1 MNKKTHPLGLLL
13 LYCAVAGADPA
24 AAEKMQLAEQKSRLV
39 ESLIKASSINQ
50 QEVAT
55 GAVGNRQLLD
65 QARTAMSNARPD
77 EALEKLDAALR
88 SLSQTSSIG
97 RGDKNTATSQKRQF
111 DEHLIQI
118 ESFRRSLQEIATTP
132 QTSNAVRPLIKQID
146 SLTEEGQRLA
156 ANGRLEDGAQRM
168 AAAYKLAV
176 EGIAR
181 LRQGQEVVISL
192 HFDSPLE
199 EFAYEQKRFR
209 SNEMLLGLMR
219 KETQFGPELQRQIEV
234 QVNAAVDLK
243 NRAISQAGAND
254 YPAAIQEMEKAI
266 SQQNRALQLMGIPIF

>member
-13 LYCAVAGADPA
+13 LYCAIAGADPA

>member
-1 MNKKTHPLGLLL
+1 MNKKNHPLGLLL

-24 AAEKMQLAEQKSRLV
+24 EAEKMQLAEQKSRLV

-50 QEVAT
+50 EEVAT